1 MATADICK
9 SVALNGLLEC
19 AFIGIKRSP
28 RIRRAALYCL
38 RKAAIDDDAKSYL
51 IGAGGVAAGVEAIAS
66 TAAAATQLLEKEGGK
81 RKPSQAPT
89 SSDAFKDTARVAEQ
103 GFGLLAT
110 LCLRRP
116 DAAEKAYC
124 LGAMEATANA
134 MAVMASSWRVQQQAC
149 LFIRNLVARSPHLR
163 EKGRTSG
170 LATYANVVLDRFNEK
185 KPVADAARAAL
196 RDLEVNN
203 MP

>member
-19 AFIGIKRSP
+19 AFIGIKLGP

-51 IGAGGVAAGVEAIAS
+51 IGAGGIAAGVEAIAS
-66 TAAAATQLLEKEGGK
+66 VHLLVEGEN
-81 RKPSQAPT
+81 KPLQSQALKE
-89 SSDAFKDTARVAEQ
+89 AAKVAEQ

-116 DAAEKAYC
+116 DAAEKADC
-124 LGAMEATANA
+124 LGAMEVTRKA
-134 MAVMASSWRVQQQAC
+134 MEAMPSSWRVQQQAC
-149 LFIRNLVARSPHLR
+149 LFIRNLVSRSPHLR
-163 EKGRTSG
+163 EKGRNNG
-170 LATYANVVLDRFNEK
+170 LATYANLVLDRFNEK

-196 RDLEVNN
+196 RDLEAN
-203 MP
+203 ML